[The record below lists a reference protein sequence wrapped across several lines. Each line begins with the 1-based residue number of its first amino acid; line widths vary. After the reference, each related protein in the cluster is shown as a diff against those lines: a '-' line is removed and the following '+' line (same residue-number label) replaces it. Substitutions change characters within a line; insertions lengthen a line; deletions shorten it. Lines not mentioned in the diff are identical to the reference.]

1 MTSTRARTSWTSACA
16 GCGRSSVLTRESKQC
31 GMRVTGWLRRNPL
44 EAAWAVFAVVNWVAM
59 IAWPDW
65 ETIPFHFVWISLTFV
80 YGVRVWRTQTMSLV
94 LLVVILATGASIF
107 ADAFAGIQLWGEL
120 FEVPLMSAMFLAMV
134 WHAQRR
140 QSALAELQ
148 GVAEMRASLLER
160 QERFLH
166 DASHELRTP
175 VTIARGH
182 LELLRREQPDS
193 PELEVALDEL
203 GRMERIVERLLL
215 LAKSEQQGFAFEEID
230 VEAFLSDLFIRW
242 SEVAPRAW
250 RLDVDLVG
258 RLRADPEALRNALDA
273 LLENAVKYTDPGDS
287 IELAAHAEGAG
298 GVVIEV
304 SDSGSGV
311 PPEALPHIFDRW
323 ARADSARTR
332 ERGGA
337 GLGLAIVAAVARAH
351 GGRCS
356 VNALPQGT
364 AFRIHLPVIAAPASA
379 NAPGP
384 PPADEGELAGAG
396 PELALS

>member
-1 MTSTRARTSWTSACA
+1 
-16 GCGRSSVLTRESKQC
+16 
-31 GMRVTGWLRRNPL
+31 MRVTGWLWRNRAEFAGAVCTAL
-44 EAAWAVFAVVNWVAM
+44 AIASIGSDMEWAEAAVV
-59 IAWPDW
+59 P
-65 ETIPFHFVWISLTFV
+65 
-80 YGVRVWRTQTMSLV
+80 LV
-94 LLVVILATGASIF
+94 LAIF
-107 ADAFAGIQLWGEL
+107 LGL
-120 FEVPLMSAMFLAMV
+120 V
-134 WHAQRR
+134 WHGRRR
-140 QSALAELQ
+140 QAALAEVQ
-148 GVAEMRASLLER
+148 GLAEMRASLLER

-182 LELLRREQPDS
+182 LELLRREQPDA

-215 LAKSEQQGFAFEEID
+215 LAKSEQQGFAFEEVD
-230 VEAFLSDLFIRW
+230 LEAFLSDLFMRW

-250 RLDVDLVG
+250 RLDVDLAG
-258 RLRADPEALRNALDA
+258 RLSADPEALRDALDA

-287 IELAAHAEGAG
+287 IELAAYADGVG

-311 PPEALPHIFDRW
+311 PPEALPRIFDRW
-323 ARADSARTR
+323 ARADGARTR

-356 VNALPQGT
+356 VKPLPRGT
-364 AFRIHLPVIAAPASA
+364 CFRLHLPVRAVAAG
-379 NAPGP
+379 APGP
-384 PPADEGELAGAG
+384 TPAEGELAGAEPG
-396 PELALS
+396 LALS

>member
-1 MTSTRARTSWTSACA
+1 
-16 GCGRSSVLTRESKQC
+16 
-31 GMRVTGWLRRNPL
+31 MRVTGWLRRNPL
-44 EAAWAVFAVVNWVAM
+44 EAAWAVFAVANFVAM
-59 IAWPDW
+59 VAWPDW

-94 LLVVILATGASIF
+94 LLVVILATGASIMS
-107 ADAFAGIQLWGEL
+107 DAFSGIQLWGEL
-120 FEVPLMSAMFLAMV
+120 FEVPLMAAMFLAMV

-140 QSALAELQ
+140 QAALAELQ

-193 PELEVALDEL
+193 PELDVALDEL

-215 LAKSEQQGFAFEEID
+215 LAKSEQQQVVLQEID

-242 SEVAPRAW
+242 VEVAPRAW
-250 RLDVDLVG
+250 RLEVDLQG
-258 RLRADPEALRNALDA
+258 RMLVDPEALRDALDA
-273 LLENAVKYTDPGDS
+273 LLENAVKYTDPGDA
-287 IELAAHAEGAG
+287 IELAAHADGAA

-304 SDSGSGV
+304 SDSGGGV
-311 PPEALPHIFDRW
+311 PPEALPRIFDRW
-323 ARADSARTR
+323 ARADGARTR

-356 VNALPQGT
+356 VKALPRGT
-364 AFRIHLPVIAAPASA
+364 AFRLHLPVRVAPDRGPSPTPAA
-379 NAPGP
+379 
-384 PPADEGELAGAG
+384 EGDMAGAG
-396 PELALS
+396 PQPARSEEQVALG

>member
-1 MTSTRARTSWTSACA
+1 MRAI
-16 GCGRSSVLTRESKQC
+16 
-31 GMRVTGWLRRNPL
+31 GWLRRNPL
-44 EAAWAVFAVVNWVAM
+44 ETGWAAFAVANLVAM
-59 IAWPDW
+59 VAWPSW

-80 YGVRVWRTQTMSLV
+80 YGVRTWSMRTMWAV
-94 LLVVILATGASIF
+94 LAVVAAATGASIF
-107 ADAFAGIQLWGEL
+107 ADAFDGIQLWGEL

-140 QSALAELQ
+140 QAALAAVQ
-148 GVAEMRASLLER
+148 GVAEMRATLLER

-182 LELLRREQPDS
+182 LELLRRDQPEA
-193 PELEVALDEL
+193 PELDVALDEL

-215 LAKSEQQGFAFEEID
+215 LAKSEQRGFAFQEID
-230 VEAFLSDLFIRW
+230 LDVFLSDLFIRW

-250 RLDVDLVG
+250 RLDIDVAG
-258 RLRADPEALRNALDA
+258 RLRADPEALRTALDA
-273 LLENAVKYTDPGDS
+273 LLENAVKYTNPGDA
-287 IELAAHAEGAG
+287 IELAARPDGIG

-304 SDSGSGV
+304 SDSGLGV

-323 ARADSARTR
+323 ARADGARTR

-337 GLGLAIVAAVARAH
+337 GLGLAIVAAVARVH

-356 VNALPQGT
+356 VKPLPRGT
-364 AFRIHLPVIAAPASA
+364 AFRLHLPVRATIDTPRPRSAFGEEMADSGTAAA
-379 NAPGP
+379 
-384 PPADEGELAGAG
+384 LAEEEVGLG
-396 PELALS
+396 SMLSTGD

>member
-1 MTSTRARTSWTSACA
+1 MQAI
-16 GCGRSSVLTRESKQC
+16 
-31 GMRVTGWLRRNPL
+31 GWLRRNPL
-44 EAAWAVFAVVNWVAM
+44 EAGWAAFAAANWVAM
-59 IAWPDW
+59 VTWPSW
-65 ETIPFHFVWISLTFV
+65 ETIPFHFVWISLTIV
-80 YGVRVWRTQTMSLV
+80 YGIRTWSVRTMWVV
-94 LLVVILATGASIF
+94 LAVVAAATGASIF
-107 ADAFAGIQLWGEL
+107 ADAFAGTQLWGEL

-140 QSALAELQ
+140 QAALAAVQ

-182 LELLRREQPDS
+182 LELLRRDQPDA
-193 PELEVALDEL
+193 PELDVALDEL

-215 LAKSEQQGFAFEEID
+215 LAKSEQQGFAFQEID
-230 VEAFLSDLFIRW
+230 LEVFLSDLFIRW

-250 RLDVDLVG
+250 RLDVDLAG
-258 RLRADPEALRNALDA
+258 RLVADPEALRDAIDA
-273 LLENAVKYTDPGDS
+273 LLENAVKYTNAGDAV
-287 IELAAHAEGAG
+287 ELAAHADGAD

-304 SDSGSGV
+304 SDSGLGV
-311 PPEALPHIFDRW
+311 PPEALPRIFDRW
-323 ARADSARTR
+323 ARADGARTR

-356 VNALPQGT
+356 VKPLPRGT
-364 AFRIHLPVIAAPASA
+364 AFRLHLPVRLAPEKAPSPAPAS
-379 NAPGP
+379 
-384 PPADEGELAGAG
+384 EGEIAGAG
-396 PELALS
+396 TEPALSEEGIALG

>member
-1 MTSTRARTSWTSACA
+1 MRATA
-16 GCGRSSVLTRESKQC
+16 
-31 GMRVTGWLRRNPL
+31 WLRRNPL
-44 EAAWAVFAVVNWVAM
+44 EAAWAVFAAANWVAM
-59 IAWPDW
+59 VAWPSW

-80 YGVRVWRTQTMSLV
+80 YGVRVWSTRTMWAV
-94 LLVVILATGASIF
+94 LSVVILATGASILS
-107 ADAFAGIQLWGEL
+107 DAFNGIQLWGEL

-140 QSALAELQ
+140 QVALAEVQ

-182 LELLRREQPDS
+182 LELLRREQPDA

-215 LAKSEQQGFAFEEID
+215 LAKSEQRGFVFQEID
-230 VEAFLSDLFIRW
+230 LEAFLSDLFIRW
-242 SEVAPRAW
+242 SEVAQRAW
-250 RLDVDLVG
+250 RLDVDLAG
-258 RLRADPEALRNALDA
+258 RLVADPEALRNALDA
-273 LLENAVKYTDPGDS
+273 LLENAVKYTDPGDAV
-287 IELAAHAEGAG
+287 ELAAHADGTG

-311 PPEALPHIFDRW
+311 SPEALPRIFDRW
-323 ARADSARTR
+323 ARADGARTR
-332 ERGGA
+332 EGGGA

-356 VNALPQGT
+356 VKPLPRGT
-364 AFRIHLPVIAAPASA
+364 AFRLHLPVRATADAPSPTPAA
-379 NAPGP
+379 
-384 PPADEGELAGAG
+384 EGELADAG
-396 PELALS
+396 PEPALSEGGVALG